1 MPLAAASP
9 TEFNRRKLLARAASL
24 GATLGIAT
32 LAGGML
38 AGCSE
43 TPPLRIALHPWP
55 GYQFMTL
62 ASRLGW
68 VAPKDVNLMIT
79 SGFPETVAALKSGEV
94 DGAGLTL
101 DEVLSLREQGMPLQI
116 LLVFNVSAGADMVL
130 AKPPVQSLAQL
141 KGLRIGV
148 EASSLGEV
156 MLAKTLETA
165 GLSRSDVV
173 VVPMTDDHEPAWM
186 QGGMEAIITYEPSA
200 ASLRQKGL
208 VSLFDSRAIPQLIVD
223 VFVVKSNIVTT
234 HGKALRALI
243 SGHFRAQDLWRRNP
257 ADASYQLGGLLNLA
271 PEQVPEVFRGIDLPD
286 RLYNRRYL
294 TPPATEMVNA
304 ASEVGRIM
312 HRAGLLKATPNLQEL
327 FVSEFLTAES

>member
-1 MPLAAASP
+1 MPPIHAFPSKP
-9 TEFNRRKLLARAASL
+9 DRRQLLVRAASL
-24 GATLGIAT
+24 GATLGAT
-32 LAGGML
+32 ALAGGML

-62 ASRLGW
+62 ATRQGW
-68 VAPKDVNLMIT
+68 VSPKDAQLTVT
-79 SGFPETVAALKSGEV
+79 SGFPETVAALKSGQV

-101 DEVLSLREQGMPLQI
+101 DEVLTLREQGMPLQI
-116 LLVFNVSAGADMVL
+116 VLVFNVSAGADMVL

-141 KGLRIGV
+141 KGLRVGV

-165 GLSRSDVV
+165 GLSRSDIV

-186 QGGMEAIITYEPSA
+186 QGGMDAIVTYEPA
-200 ASLRQKGL
+200 AGSLRRKGL
-208 VSLFDSRAIPQLIVD
+208 VSLFDSRSIPQLIVD
-223 VFVVKSNIVTT
+223 VFVVKADIVKT

-257 ADASYQLGGLLNLA
+257 ADTSYQLAGLLSLS

-286 RLYNRRYL
+286 RLYNRQYL
-294 TPPATEMVNA
+294 TPPAAEMVRA
-304 ASEVGRIM
+304 AGEVGRIM
-312 HRAGLLKATPNLQEL
+312 HRAGLLKAMPNLQEL
-327 FVSEFLTAES
+327 FVSEFLAAES